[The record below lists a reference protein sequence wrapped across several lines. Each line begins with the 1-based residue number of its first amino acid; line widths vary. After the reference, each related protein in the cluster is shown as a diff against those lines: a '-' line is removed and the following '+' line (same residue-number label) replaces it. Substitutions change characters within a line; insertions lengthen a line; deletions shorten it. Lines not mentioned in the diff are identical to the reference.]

1 MAEPNIWLSLL
12 SSTNKVNKVNNAQ
25 VQNWV
30 HTLLMSLLFLGFLYI
45 PGYCTSALS
54 RAAAAVAVGAALA
67 ACWPGLCN
75 VGYLTSD
82 SDSCVLEVL
91 TPYTQSHS
99 CVDVEITSRL
109 DQAVADVF

>member
-1 MAEPNIWLSLL
+1 MAVSVI
-12 SSTNKVNKVNNAQ
+12 KHQQVNKVNNAQ

-91 TPYTQSHS
+91 TPYTQNHS
-99 CVDVEITSRL
+99 CVDLKITSRL